1 LLPDEEF
8 DEEGYISVFVC
19 YSTDKAADK
28 ALGFV
33 SVDLMPLVKG
43 FPHISGFYNIIDFSG
58 LCQGQI
64 KVRLNFYFF
73 IYYKHLKQQEKAL
86 IVLG

>member
-1 LLPDEEF
+1 VTGLLRIFTCPT
-8 DEEGYISVFVC
+8 
-19 YSTDKAADK
+19 TDKAADK
-28 ALGFV
+28 AIGFV

-64 KVRLNFYFF
+64 KVGLSS
-73 IYYKHLKQQEKAL
+73 
-86 IVLG
+86 